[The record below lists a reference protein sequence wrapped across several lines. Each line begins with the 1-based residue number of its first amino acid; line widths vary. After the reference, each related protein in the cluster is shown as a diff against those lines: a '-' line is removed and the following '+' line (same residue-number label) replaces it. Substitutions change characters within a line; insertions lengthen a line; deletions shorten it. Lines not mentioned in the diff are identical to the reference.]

1 MPQPRV
7 IKSVELPHD
16 PVKAK
21 EVIADLKVLA
31 AQHEG
36 AKVIANN
43 CEAKILQPEGEAL
56 AEDEAK
62 ANARRHSQN

>member
-16 PVKAK
+16 RDKAR
-21 EVIADLKVLA
+21 EAIDDLKLVA
-31 AQHEG
+31 AQHKG
-36 AKVIANN
+36 AKVIANHYD
-43 CEAKILQPEGEAL
+43 AKVLQPLGEAL

-62 ANARRHSQN
+62 ANSGRQN

>member
-16 PVKAK
+16 PDKARQ
-21 EVIADLKVLA
+21 VIADLKLLA

-36 AKVIANN
+36 AKVVANN
-43 CEAKILQPEGEAL
+43 CEAKIFQPQGEAL
-56 AEDEAK
+56 AEDEASTK
-62 ANARRHSQN
+62 TLSRQN